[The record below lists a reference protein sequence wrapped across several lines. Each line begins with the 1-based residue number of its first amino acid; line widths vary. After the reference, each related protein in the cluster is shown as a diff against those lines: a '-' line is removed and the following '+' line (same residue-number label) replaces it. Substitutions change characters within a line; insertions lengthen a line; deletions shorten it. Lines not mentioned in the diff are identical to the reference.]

1 MGRKQGSF
9 VNVRD
14 GSACTVMAA
23 VNRAILLLL
32 NDAGAR
38 FVETM
43 ADY

>member
-23 VNRAILLLL
+23 VNRAILLL